1 MRTIMRAHRL
11 RLALLLIVATIG
23 STGSGHPQEWP
34 QHAVK
39 IIVPYAA
46 GGTSD
51 GVGRILAVRLGA
63 LYGQP
68 FIIENRPG
76 ASGVIAAEAVA
87 RAPAD
92 GYTLFLPSVPQ
103 IAGMPATMNTSFD
116 PHKDVVPIC
125 LLWTTPLAL
134 VVHPSLP
141 ATSIKDFVAYARRQ
155 RGELTYAAVG
165 TGSITHLAMALFL
178 KRAGVEM
185 TAVMYKGG
193 APAVTDLI
201 AGHVKAHFALSSN
214 VIPYTSEGML
224 RLLAVSSEKRMP
236 QIPNVPTMIESGYPG
251 FKMLNWTGLMAPA
264 GTPKVIVDRLSRAV
278 SQMLKDPE
286 LAQKLIANGV
296 DPQGGS
302 PEEFAETI
310 ATDIQV
316 WDEAI
321 KAAGLQKQ

>member
-1 MRTIMRAHRL
+1 MKMRRL
-11 RLALLLIVATIG
+11 RLALLLILATVG
-23 STGSGHPQEWP
+23 SISAGHPQEWP

-51 GVGRILAVRLGA
+51 GVGRILATRLSD

-76 ASGVIAAEAVA
+76 ASGAIAAEAVA
-87 RAPAD
+87 RAPPD

-103 IAGMPATMNTSFD
+103 IASMPATMNTSFN
-116 PHKDVVPIC
+116 PRKDVVPIC

-141 ATSIKDFVAYARRQ
+141 VTSVSELVAYARQQ
-155 RGELTYAAVG
+155 RGALTYAAVG
-165 TGSITHLAMALFL
+165 TGSTTHLAMALFL

-185 TAVMYKGG
+185 TAIMYKGG

-201 AGHVKAHFALSSN
+201 AGHVKGHFALSSN
-214 VIPYTSEGML
+214 VIPYASNGML

-251 FKMLNWTGLMAPA
+251 FRLLNWTGLMAPA
-264 GTPKVIVDRLSRAV
+264 GTSKVTIDRLSRAA
-278 SQMLKDPE
+278 SQILKDPE
-286 LAQKLIANGV
+286 VARKLIASGV
-296 DPQGGS
+296 DPQGSS